1 MVMIAPALLAA
12 LLVAVPVAPARGD
25 SNVPLVHVVGWHKL
39 GPGSPDYPAH
49 WEYAPAEQDWAFTIA
64 TGEWVEVRLGGRCTV
79 DGQPTVR
86 STVLRHGTCRG
97 SGQYRNGA

>member
-1 MVMIAPALLAA
+1 MIATALIAA
-12 LLVAVPVAPARGD
+12 LLLAPAAPVTPARGD

-49 WEYAPAEQDWAFTIA
+49 WEYAPAEQEWAFTIA
-64 TGEWVEVRLGGRCTV
+64 TGEWVEVRARGRCTV

-86 STVLRHGTCRG
+86 STLFRHGTCYG
-97 SGQYRNGA
+97 SGQYGGGG